1 MTAGVIAPPPLIYGL
16 GLALGFALD
25 AALPDASLPPG
36 VRWGVGGTFL
46 ALALVLLRWWL
57 RSFRRAGTPIPPN
70 RPTTALVTDGPF
82 RVTRNPAYLAFAL
95 AFVGIAVLADAPW
108 VLLALP
114 GVLLVVQEGVI
125 KREERYLER
134 RFGSEYL
141 AFKAERRRW
150 L

>member
-1 MTAGVIAPPPLIYGL
+1 MAARVIAPPPLIYGL
-16 GLALGFALD
+16 GLTLGFALD
-25 AALPDASLPPG
+25 AALPDASLQPG
-36 VRWGVGGTFL
+36 VRWGVGGTLL

-57 RSFRRAGTPIPPN
+57 RSFRRAGTPI
-70 RPTTALVTDGPF
+70 RPT
-82 RVTRNPAYLAFAL
+82 
-95 AFVGIAVLADAPW
+95 
-108 VLLALP
+108 LLALP
-114 GVLLVVQEGVI
+114 AVVLVVQEGVI